1 MLLVSGN
8 IFLCKNHIYNYLYV
22 ADTQIVGM
30 SATIGNLPEL
40 ATFLRAETFSKNF
53 RPVVLKEYI
62 KLENRVLLIDEKS
75 EGIFC
80 PKRAVESDVRL
91 I

>member
-1 MLLVSGN
+1 
-8 IFLCKNHIYNYLYV
+8 
-22 ADTQIVGM
+22 M

-80 PKRAVESDVRL
+80 PKRIVESDVRQN
-91 I
+91 

>member
-1 MLLVSGN
+1 
-8 IFLCKNHIYNYLYV
+8 
-22 ADTQIVGM
+22 M

-53 RPVVLKEYI
+53 RPVVLQEYI

-80 PKRAVESDVRL
+80 PKRIVESDVSL
-91 I
+91 FNFVVTT